1 MIPMPFKIRM
11 FVLTSVKTIP
21 GPPLYL
27 KRLTQSLGS
36 LLGIDL
42 HYHKLFSKITTRFM
56 IQYNVQINSNMIF
69 VQFVNHFLQF
79 IFRTIF
85 SSYGSLLV
93 KFAQVIQII
102 SRISFVLLLIGLISR
117 GNPNSSHTYITKM
130 RRIFLYLFP

>member
-1 MIPMPFKIRM
+1 
-11 FVLTSVKTIP
+11 
-21 GPPLYL
+21 
-27 KRLTQSLGS
+27 
-36 LLGIDL
+36 
-42 HYHKLFSKITTRFM
+42 M

-93 KFAQVIQII
+93 KFSQVIQII
-102 SRISFVLLLIGLISR
+102 GRISFVLLLIGLISR